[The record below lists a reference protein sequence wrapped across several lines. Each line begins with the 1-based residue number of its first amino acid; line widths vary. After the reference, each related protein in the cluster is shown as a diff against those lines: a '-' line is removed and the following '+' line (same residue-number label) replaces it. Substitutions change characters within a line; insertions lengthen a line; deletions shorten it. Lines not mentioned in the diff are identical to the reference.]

1 MFGVFYVS
9 SGGVVSVFRVSLK
22 MKYIFFDKVKIS
34 ILFFMRR
41 YIFYEMIILILY
53 ENYKENNLR
62 VKIYKLFLK
71 CW

>member
-1 MFGVFYVS
+1 MYGVFYVS

-34 ILFFMRR
+34 VLFFMRR

-62 VKIYKLFLK
+62 VNIYKLFLK